1 MAGVPEVQAL
11 VRGGAVRL
19 LGIMGDGP
27 SPIFPDVPTFRGE
40 GLDLIFEA
48 WGGFMMP
55 RGVAAPIRAQ
65 LEQAVL
71 AAFQQDTFRTYCRT
85 AGLDVQPL
93 PSAEFRMFVDP
104 ESARYARLVRE
115 FGFVS

>member
-1 MAGVPEVQAL
+1 M
-11 VRGGAVRL
+11 
-19 LGIMGDGP
+19 
-27 SPIFPDVPTFRGE
+27 FPDVPTFRSV

-55 RGVAAPIRAQ
+55 RGVAPATLAR
-65 LEQAVL
+65 LEREIL
-71 AAFQQDTFRTYCRT
+71 AAFELAPFRTYCRT

-93 PSAEFRMFVDP
+93 GSAPFRAFVDQ
-104 ESARYARLVRE
+104 ESMRYAQLVRE